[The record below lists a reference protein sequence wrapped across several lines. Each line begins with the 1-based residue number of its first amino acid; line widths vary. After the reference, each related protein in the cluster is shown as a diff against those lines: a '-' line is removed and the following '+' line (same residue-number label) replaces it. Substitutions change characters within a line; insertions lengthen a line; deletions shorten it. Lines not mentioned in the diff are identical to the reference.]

1 MVGMRIF
8 GGGGGRESKGVT
20 LFPGAWCLF
29 LFVYSREFP
38 GIKRRCGFGGLI
50 LIASNPP
57 YQQWVSYVYVL
68 RFVLRLSPRSACA
81 RQSFILRLSPQKR
94 VCSPMFRLELR
105 LAQFQKGIVYVSDV
119 LRVEPPD
126 VRGARRSG
134 RAPPDHAEL
143 A

>member
-57 YQQWVSYVYVL
+57 YQQWVCYVYVL
-68 RFVLRLSPRSACA
+68 RFVLRLSP
-81 RQSFILRLSPQKR
+81 QKC
-94 VCSPMFRLELR
+94 VCSPKFYS
-105 LAQFQKGIVYVSDV
+105 K
-119 LRVEPPD
+119 VEPPE
-126 VRGARRSG
+126 ARVLANVSA
-134 RAPPDHAEL
+134 RATARPVSKGHCL
-143 A
+143 CF